1 MEAQNQDQIVSELRQ
16 LCSQYRS
23 EVPSRRRAWPRSI
36 KERVLQ
42 LLQLELSSEEVSAL
56 TGIPAPTIY
65 SWKPE
70 QQRPEP
76 VFLPIQVVAEKPLP
90 ERKPAPPRRRERTKP
105 APTIIV
111 IAPNGTRFEG
121 LDLRSALAVAREM
134 GSWS

>member
-1 MEAQNQDQIVSELRQ
+1 MEAQNRDQIVDEIRQ
-16 LCSQYRS
+16 LCSQYQS
-23 EVPSRRRAWPRSI
+23 EVPSRRRTWPRSI
-36 KERVLQ
+36 RERVLQ
-42 LLQLELSSEEVSAL
+42 LLQLEFSCEEVAGL

-65 SWKPE
+65 SWKPRME
-70 QQRPEP
+70 NPTP
-76 VFLPIQVVAEKPLP
+76 GFLPVQVVAKKTLP
-90 ERKPAPPRRRERTKP
+90 ERKSPPPRRRECKKP